1 MRFRN
6 VCNAVHYPKSP
17 PNITHSGQNSMEAAS
32 NQKSTI
38 SQLAM
43 RATNEVEAL
52 DPSNCHA
59 LISCS
64 KSKGGHRDLAR
75 NMYVSSLYRK
85 SVMVAEGWGLSFSI
99 LSAKHGLLDP
109 DETIEPY
116 DLTLKGASK
125 QFKLE
130 WAHKVDEQIRGSRI
144 RNKYLIVLA
153 GDDYYAP
160 LTEAGTRDPL
170 KFFAPMRGLSL
181 GNRLVFLNQCIRIHK
196 RRLAIS
202 RSYGMFA
209 HLASSMGLRPLRDIL
224 GEDIPKQG
232 VYFFFDDGEPT
243 KFSTAVPRLVRV
255 GTHGVS
261 AGSVATLRN
270 RLRTHLGT
278 RAGAGNHRASVFR
291 LHVGRAIIERDGLQ
305 QRYPNWGKGQ
315 SAAKDITELEA
326 PLESKVSEY
335 ISNLRVLFIPVLD
348 TAGTGSM
355 RALMERQFISMFT
368 ENLCAIEESSPS
380 WLGRFSD
387 KPSIRDSGLW
397 NVRDV
402 GSEYDLKFIP
412 LLGGLLKRNFFQEL
426 PPGN

>member
-1 MRFRN
+1 
-6 VCNAVHYPKSP
+6 
-17 PNITHSGQNSMEAAS
+17 MEKTS
-32 NQKSTI
+32 DQELTI
-38 SQLAM
+38 AQLAM
-43 RATNEVEAL
+43 RAANQVEAL
-52 DPSNCHA
+52 DPANCHA

-85 SVMVAEGWGLSFSI
+85 SVLVVEGWGLSFSI

-109 DETIEPY
+109 DEMIEPY
-116 DLTLKGASK
+116 DVTLKGASK
-125 QFKLE
+125 QFKSE
-130 WAHKVDEQIRGSRI
+130 WAEKVDKQV
-144 RNKYLIVLA
+144 RNSIDRKKHLIVLA

-160 LTEAGTRDPL
+160 LTEAGTKDPL

-181 GNRLVFLNQCIRIHK
+181 GNRLVFLNQSVRIHK
-196 RRLAIS
+196 RRTAVA
-202 RSYGMFA
+202 RSYAMFA
-209 HLASSMGLRPLRDIL
+209 HLAKSMGLHPLREL
-224 GEDIPKQG
+224 LLAEDLPKQG

-243 KFSTAVPRLVRV
+243 KFSTIVPRLVRV

-261 AGSVATLRN
+261 VGSVATLRN

-291 LHVGRAIIERDGLQ
+291 LHVGRAIIERDKLHQ
-305 QRYPNWGKGQ
+305 FYPNWGKGQ
-315 SAAKDITELEA
+315 SAPRDITELEA

-335 ISNLRVLFIPVLD
+335 IGNLRVLFIPVLD

-355 RALMERQFISMFT
+355 RATIEQQFISMFT
-368 ENLCAIEESSPS
+368 ENLCAIEDSSLS

-402 GSEYDLKFIP
+402 GNEYDLKFIP
-412 LLGGLLKRNFFQEL
+412 LLDGLLKRNFFQEI
-426 PPGN
+426 PRGT

>member
-1 MRFRN
+1 MEKASDQRPTIAQLTMR
-6 VCNAVHYPKSP
+6 
-17 PNITHSGQNSMEAAS
+17 AS
-32 NQKSTI
+32 NQI
-38 SQLAM
+38 EAM
-43 RATNEVEAL
+43 GPA
-52 DPSNCHA
+52 NCHA

-75 NMYVSSLYRK
+75 NMYVSPLYRK
-85 SVMVAEGWGLSFSI
+85 SVMVAEGWGLPFSI

-109 DETIEPY
+109 EETIEPY

-125 QFKLE
+125 RFKLD
-130 WAHKVDEQIRGSRI
+130 WAHKVDEQIRRSIDRKK
-144 RNKYLIVLA
+144 RLIVLA

-160 LTEAGTRDPL
+160 LIEAGIKDPL
-170 KFFAPMRGLSL
+170 DYFAPMRGLSL
-181 GNRLVFLNQCIRIHK
+181 GNRLVFLNQCIRIPK
-196 RRLAIS
+196 RRTAIV
-202 RSYGMFA
+202 RSYGMFD
-209 HLASSMGLRPLRDIL
+209 HLAKSMGLHPLRGIL
-224 GEDIPKQG
+224 AEDLPKQG
-232 VYFFFDDGEPT
+232 VYFFFDDGEAT

-305 QRYPNWGKGQ
+305 ERYPNWGKGQ
-315 SAAKDITELEA
+315 SAPKDITALEA

-335 ISNLRVLFIPVLD
+335 IGNLLVLFIPVLD

-355 RALMERQFISMFT
+355 RATIERQFISMFT
-368 ENLCAIEESSPS
+368 EHLCAIEESSPN

-387 KPSIRDSGLW
+387 KPTIRDSGLW

-412 LLGGLLKRNFFQEL
+412 LLDGLLKRNFFQEL
-426 PPGN
+426 TPGN